1 MTSKPI
7 LENIEE
13 SRKELLDL
21 SLRNP
26 LLNYRP
32 LRARGVE
39 MVGENA
45 AQVFKTLV
53 ADGRPMSFL
62 PGRPSHGVQ
71 SEWTDEDG
79 FNAGQPEDAA
89 SSPVTANQS
98 DRRLQTDETSENLQK
113 RLLNTYRLA
122 NSAIEE
128 TGVNTLFIALGM
140 LRWYEADQSGG
151 EHKAPLILVPVQLQR
166 EGIRENFRVSCT
178 GEDIGANLSL
188 TEKARA
194 DFGLVLPGQDVADQ
208 MADGTVGIGSYLSL
222 VEQSIQQSRLQRWR
236 VDPDSIVLGFFS
248 YNKLQMF
255 RDLGDDVWP
264 DGAGIAENPII
275 AALFGDGFREPAS
288 AIPQDGHLD
297 THFSP
302 QDTYHV
308 MDADSS
314 QSLAIHDAN
323 SGRNLVIQGPPGTGK
338 SQTITNI
345 IAEAIARNKRVLFVS
360 EKMAAL
366 EVVKRRLDNIGLG
379 QACLELHSH
388 KTNKREMLNDL
399 DRALKS
405 SDSFRDRSTSGFDEL
420 ARVRDQL
427 NDYDNAIN
435 NPVGVSTITPNDAF
449 GQLLTNG
456 RNETPNPIGWT
467 RVSQIDKWS
476 KTDFL
481 RKREVVEDLR
491 LRLQRTG
498 VPRQHP
504 FWGSRLRALL
514 PADQAELREKIEVAA
529 YAVANLE
536 DTSGALADSLPLN
549 RPTNVNET
557 VALLDNARLVVDAP
571 DVSGLNL
578 AAPQW
583 KSHAGLIKELVD
595 RGFQWQR
602 IHQQYDDLLLPQ
614 AWDSYLSNSR
624 HVLNTTGRR
633 FFGRLFSSDYRE
645 VCKRLSA
652 VVRGDLPREVD
663 GKIALVDAI
672 DWEKR
677 IRAHIGGPHSEMY
690 KEAAV
695 ALGDRWIGVLLDWDA
710 AAPGISWWLKHVDRA
725 SHGLVRVMQMIA
737 DHGPYFTGQGISDV
751 QRSLDAYR
759 SSIRALESALELN
772 NQSRFGDPDG
782 LTSLPFSEQ
791 RHVFGQWIDRL
802 AEVQDIIGFGNAVD
816 VALKEG
822 LHTVV
827 SVAEQ
832 NPEAATSLTTWFD
845 RAWYESIVGTALVER
860 PALRDFDG
868 KVHEGRIERFQAL
881 DKQSLDSNCL
891 RVTAAHLIGV
901 SRVNDLPDRLP
912 RLRADE
918 GKDSENAQIRRRLE
932 QLRLL
937 QREIQKRSRHKPIR
951 RLIIDAGDIIQD
963 LKPVFMMSPL
973 SIANY
978 LEPGTVEFDL
988 IVFDEASQVRPVDA
1002 LGALLR
1008 GEKAVVVGD
1017 SRQLPPTSFFDHV
1030 AQSGEDTDDE
1040 DESVTADIE
1049 SILGLFSSKG
1059 APSRELRWHYRSLHE
1074 SLIAVSNREFYENN
1088 LVVFPSPDVGRESAG
1103 LRFHHLPEAVFDRG
1117 RSATNRQEAEI
1128 VARAVMEHAVRNPS
1142 LSLGVAAFSI
1152 GQAQAIQDRLEML
1165 RRQDDSG
1172 EEFFAD
1178 HPEEPFFVKNLEN
1191 VQGDERDVIF
1201 ISIGYGRDANGQL
1214 TMNFGPL
1221 NREGGERRL
1230 NVLITRAKRQCHVFT
1245 NLRSDD
1251 IDLNRTRAMG
1261 VRALKAFLLYAETGV
1276 MPEDLPYESAFDV
1289 DSPFQ
1294 RAVAKRLRERG
1305 YEVHD
1310 EVATAGKF
1318 IDIGIVDPDKPGR
1331 YLIGIECDGASY
1343 HSARSARDRDRLREQ
1358 GLKDRHW
1365 KLHRIWSTDWFRNPE
1380 RELERAIEA
1389 IERAKA
1395 ENI

>member
-7 LENIEE
+7 LESIEE

-39 MVGENA
+39 IVGESVE
-45 AQVFKTLV
+45 QVFKTLV

-79 FNAGQPEDAA
+79 FNAGQPEDVS
-89 SSPVTANQS
+89 SSPTRANQS

-122 NSAIEE
+122 NTAIEE

-140 LRWYEADQSGG
+140 LCWYEADQSDT
-151 EHKAPLILVPVQLQR
+151 EHKAPLVLVPAQLQR
-166 EGIRENFRVSCT
+166 DGIRENFRVSFT
-178 GEDIGANLSL
+178 GEDIGSNLSL
-188 TEKARA
+188 IEKVRA
-194 DFGLVLPGQDVADQ
+194 DFGLVLPGQDEVDQ
-208 MADGTVGIGSYLSL
+208 VADGTIDVGDYFSL
-222 VEQSIQQSRLQRWR
+222 VEQGIQQSRLQRWHVER
-236 VDPDSIVLGFFS
+236 DSVVLGFFS

-255 RDLGDDVWP
+255 RDLDNGVWP
-264 DGAGIAENPII
+264 DETTIMDNPII
-275 AALFGDGFREPAS
+275 GALFGDGFREPPS
-288 AIPQDGHLD
+288 ALPRDAHLD
-297 THFSP
+297 EHFSP

-308 MDADSS
+308 VDADSS

-345 IAEAIARNKRVLFVS
+345 IAEAIARSKRVLFVS

-388 KTNKREMLNDL
+388 KTNKREILNDL
-399 DRALKS
+399 DRTLRSADRMNS
-405 SDSFRDRSTSGFDEL
+405 SHTSSLDEVARS
-420 ARVRDQL
+420 RDQL
-427 NDYDNAIN
+427 NAYDNAVN
-435 NPVGVSTITPNDAF
+435 VPVSKSGVTPHDAF
-449 GQLLTNG
+449 GQLLTNDKV
-456 RNETPNPIGWT
+456 ETSNPIDWT
-467 RVSQIDKWS
+467 RIKEIGEWTSA
-476 KTDFL
+476 DFL
-481 RKREVVEDLR
+481 RKREIVEDLC

-498 VPRQHP
+498 VPQHHL
-504 FWGSRLRALL
+504 FWGSGLRILL
-514 PADQAELREKIEVAA
+514 PAAQAELREKIEAAGRAFAILENSSVTLAESLSVNRLVNVAETIA
-529 YAVANLE
+529 LLE
-536 DTSGALADSLPLN
+536 DAK
-549 RPTNVNET
+549 
-557 VALLDNARLVVDAP
+557 LVLDAP
-571 DVSGLNL
+571 DVLGLNL
-578 AAPQW
+578 VARQW
-583 KSHAGLIKELVD
+583 RSHPEQIRELLTN
-595 RGFQWQR
+595 GIQWQQ
-602 IHQQYDDLLLPQ
+602 IHSEYDDWLLPQ
-614 AWDSYLSNSR
+614 AWDTDLR
-624 HVLNTTGRR
+624 HIRDVLNTMGRSFLGR
-633 FFGRLFSSDYRE
+633 WFSSTYGSTCRRLDAVVKGRL
-645 VCKRLSA
+645 
-652 VVRGDLPREVD
+652 PRDVD
-663 GKIALVDAI
+663 EKIALVDAVI
-672 DWEKR
+672 QEQRLRTDLDKTPSGKYTD
-677 IRAHIGGPHSEMY
+677 I
-690 KEAAV
+690 AV
-695 ALGDRWIGVLLDWDA
+695 ALGYHWSGVYTDWNTV
-710 AAPGISWWLKHVDRA
+710 APAMLWWLGHVDRA

-759 SSIRALESALELN
+759 SSTMAVESALELN

-791 RHVFGQWIDRL
+791 RHVFREWVDRL
-802 AEVQDIIGFGNAVD
+802 AEIQDIIGFGNAVD
-816 VALKEG
+816 VALGKG
-822 LHTVV
+822 LRTVV

-845 RAWYESIVGTALVER
+845 RTWYESIVRTAFVER
-860 PALRDFDG
+860 PGLRDFDG
-868 KVHEGRIERFQAL
+868 KVHESRIERFRAL

-891 RVTAAHLIGV
+891 RVTAAHLKGV

-918 GKDSENAQIRRRLE
+918 GEDSENAQIRRRLE
-932 QLRLL
+932 QLRVL
-937 QREIQKRSRHKPIR
+937 QREIQKKSRHKPIR
-951 RLIIDAGDIIQD
+951 RLIIEAGGIIQD

-1008 GEKAVVVGD
+1008 GENAVVVGD

-1030 AQSGEDTDDE
+1030 AQSGDDTDGE

-1059 APSRELRWHYRSLHE
+1059 APSRELRWHYRSRHE

-1088 LVVFPSPDVGRESAG
+1088 LVVFPSPDAGRESAG

-1117 RSATNRQEAEI
+1117 RSATNRQEAEV
-1128 VARAVMEHAVRNPS
+1128 VARAVMEHAVRNTS
-1142 LSLGVAAFSI
+1142 LSLGVAAFST

-1230 NVLITRAKRQCHVFT
+1230 NVLITRAKQQCHVFT
-1245 NLRSDD
+1245 NLRADD
-1251 IDLNRTRAMG
+1251 IDLNRTQSFG
-1261 VRALKAFLLYAETGV
+1261 VRALKAFLAYAETGV
-1276 MPEDLPYESAFDV
+1276 MPVDVPYESDFSV

-1294 RAVAKRLRERG
+1294 QEVAARLTERG
-1305 YEVHD
+1305 YLVRQ
-1310 EVATAGKF
+1310 EVASAGKF
-1318 IDIGIVDPDKPGR
+1318 IDIGIVDPDKLVPFPD
-1331 YLIGIECDGASY
+1331 IFT
-1343 HSARSARDRDRLREQ
+1343 
-1358 GLKDRHW
+1358 
-1365 KLHRIWSTDWFRNPE
+1365 RI
-1380 RELERAIEA
+1380 
-1389 IERAKA
+1389 
-1395 ENI
+1395 